1 MKTYTLVAVSVAFA
15 LTAGALA
22 AQPAPFNAEGVTMG
36 HWHLASK
43 DVEANK
49 KLFLGM
55 GGKLLISDGNPQIM
69 FPGLLIN
76 LSLRTGKPGDGGSQG
91 SVVNHVGFIVDNVQR
106 RVAEW
111 KAAGVKVLPG
121 GNGRLDQAF
130 VETSDGLR
138 IEILEDKAQ
147 AVPIRNE
154 HIHLWLPE
162 TEIPNAQAWYAKTFG
177 GTTGTRNN
185 APVVNFPGVQIR
197 FAKVDTKQAPTL
209 GRVLDHIGFDV
220 KDHAVFVKKIQA
232 AGIKLDEPP
241 RMAAGGNIVVP
252 PDPAQAGRH
261 GYLPARRAIADL
273 PRRI

>member
-1 MKTYTLVAVSVAFA
+1 MKTYTFVAVSIAFA

-49 KLFLGM
+49 KLFVGM
-55 GGKLLISDGNPQIM
+55 GGKLLMSNGNPQIV

-76 LSLRTGKPGDGGSQG
+76 LLLRTEKPGDGGSQG

-106 RVAEW
+106 RVEEW

-138 IEILEDKAQ
+138 MEILEDKAQ
-147 AVPIRNE
+147 AIPIRNE

-162 TEIPNAQAWYAKTFG
+162 AEIPTAQAWYAKTFG
-177 GTTGTRNN
+177 GTTSTRNN
-185 APVVNFPGVQIR
+185 APVVNLPGVQIR
-197 FAKVDTKQAPTL
+197 FAKVDNKQAATL

-220 KDHAVFVKKIQA
+220 KDHKAFVKKIQA
-232 AGIKLDEPP
+232 EGIKLDEPP
-241 RMAAGGNIVVP
+241 REAAGGNIVAYVT
-252 PDPAQAGRH
+252 DPWGTRIEIVQRAPLADE
-261 GYLPARRAIADL
+261 ARK
-273 PRRI
+273 